1 MNDYRN
7 CALAVRLSD
16 GEVLIAGG
24 YNFRMSRA
32 RNPMAGGGFPF
43 TLQST
48 VPFTLVGTA
57 EIYNPAN
64 GTFTSTLTLLRA
76 RYGLP
81 PEAARR

>member
-1 MNDYRN
+1 
-7 CALAVRLSD
+7 
-16 GEVLIAGG
+16 
-24 YNFRMSRA
+24 
-32 RNPMAGGGFPF
+32 MAGGGFPF